1 MFETMIIGMLTAAV
15 LLLPAAIVICAM
27 DFVDIWKQRQ
37 QEKARC
43 ELYAKQED
51 TDIRLRNTQ
60 EDERIR
66 RLWEEE
72 AEELEALGEDI

>member
-1 MFETMIIGMLTAAV
+1 
-15 LLLPAAIVICAM
+15 M
-27 DFVDIWKQRQ
+27 DFVEIWKQRR

-51 TDIRLRNTQ
+51 TDIRHRNTK

-72 AEELEALGEDI
+72 AEELEALER